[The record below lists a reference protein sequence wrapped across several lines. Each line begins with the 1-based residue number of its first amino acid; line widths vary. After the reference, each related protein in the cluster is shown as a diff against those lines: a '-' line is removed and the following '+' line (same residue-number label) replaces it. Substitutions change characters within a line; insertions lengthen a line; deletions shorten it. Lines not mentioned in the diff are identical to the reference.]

1 MPIAAPPERRYLI
14 PFRSQ
19 LLPHLFTDVLVIGAG
34 VAGMRAAIEAASAG
48 AEVIVLAKS
57 APDQSNTAWAQGG
70 VAVAID
76 EDDSPDLHFD
86 DTLAAGADLCDEPAV
101 RVLVD
106 EAPAAIKA
114 LLAEGMR
121 VDREP
126 GGRMHLGREGGH
138 HRARIVHTDG
148 ASTGRELVRCLSA
161 WLDRMPS
168 VRRFEACFALDLL
181 SLPDSGAAPGRVVGA
196 ITHHPRYGLQIIWAR
211 TTILATGGLGQL
223 YRETTNPRVATGDG
237 VAMAWRAGALVGD
250 LEFVQ
255 FHPTTLYVAG
265 ATRMLISEAVRGAGA
280 VLVNEEGERFMA
292 RCHEMADL
300 APRDVVSRAILQERR
315 RTQGGSVYLDVRHLG
330 DAFARQFPDLD
341 AGLRSFGL
349 DSCRDLIPVHPSA
362 HYALGGVWTDLSGQT
377 SVPGLMACGEA
388 SCMGLHGANR
398 LASNSLL
405 EGLVFGRRA
414 GAASAVAAQGNGPV
428 APARI
433 NSEVAETDRADL
445 DIVDVR
451 SSLRSA
457 MWRHVGIERTGPRLA
472 DILDMIAF
480 WSRYTLGV
488 VFDDP
493 DGWETQNMLEVG
505 AVMVRAGFWRSESRG
520 AHRRLDH
527 PEAAP
532 AFRVHARWR
541 RGRPEPDIVPVRSV
555 AADG

>member
-1 MPIAAPPERRYLI
+1 MPITAPPERRYLI

-34 VAGMRAAIEAASAG
+34 VAGMRAAIEAAAAG
-48 AEVIVLAKS
+48 ADVIVLAKS
-57 APDQSNTAWAQGG
+57 ALDQSNTAWAQGG

-76 EDDSPDLHFD
+76 EDDSPDLHFG

-106 EAPAAIKA
+106 EAPDAIRA

-126 GGRMHLGREGGH
+126 GGRVHLGREGGH

-168 VRRFEACFALDLL
+168 VRLFDACFALDLL
-181 SLPDSGAAPGRVVGA
+181 SLPGNGTTPGRVVGA
-196 ITHHPRYGLQIIWAR
+196 ITHHPRYGLQVIWAR

-349 DSCRDLIPVHPSA
+349 ESRRDLIPVHPSA

-405 EGLVFGRRA
+405 EGLVFGRRT
-414 GAASAVAAQGNGPV
+414 GAAAALAAHGNGPV

-457 MWRHVGIERTGPRLA
+457 MWRHVGIERSGPRLA

-505 AVMVRAGFWRSESRG
+505 AVMVRAGLWRCESRG

-532 AFRVHARWR
+532 AFRVHARWC
-541 RGRPEPDIVPVRSV
+541 RGRPDPDIVPVRS
-555 AADG
+555 DSTGG